1 MRSTVYLKTSTC
13 TYFIAISVER
23 ASSTLDLCFG
33 RSSSRIGL
41 STKSVILSSETMLRP
56 TCITVVKPNVFLRI
70 QIKVAMNSISPS
82 KFPTMCFTQSSVSSG
97 TVARLLWR
105 GSYTK
110 VSGLF
115 TTKSWNKMRWL
126 VLLLKK
132 IITVTMVKI
141 MMMRVTVVMTTLVVY
156 Y

>member
-1 MRSTVYLKTSTC
+1 MYLTITTC

-56 TCITVVKPNVFLRI
+56 TCITVVKLDGFFII

-97 TVARLLWR
+97 TVARLL
-105 GSYTK
+105 
-110 VSGLF
+110 
-115 TTKSWNKMRWL
+115 
-126 VLLLKK
+126 
-132 IITVTMVKI
+132 
-141 MMMRVTVVMTTLVVY
+141 
-156 Y
+156 

>member
-56 TCITVVKPNVFLRI
+56 TCITVVKPNVFFRI

>member
-1 MRSTVYLKTSTC
+1 MRSTMYLTTTTC

-56 TCITVVKPNVFLRI
+56 TCITVVKPNVFFRI

-97 TVARLLWR
+97 TVARLL
-105 GSYTK
+105 
-110 VSGLF
+110 
-115 TTKSWNKMRWL
+115 
-126 VLLLKK
+126 
-132 IITVTMVKI
+132 
-141 MMMRVTVVMTTLVVY
+141 
-156 Y
+156 

>member
-1 MRSTVYLKTSTC
+1 MYLKTSTC

-56 TCITVVKPNVFLRI
+56 TCITVVKPNVFFRI